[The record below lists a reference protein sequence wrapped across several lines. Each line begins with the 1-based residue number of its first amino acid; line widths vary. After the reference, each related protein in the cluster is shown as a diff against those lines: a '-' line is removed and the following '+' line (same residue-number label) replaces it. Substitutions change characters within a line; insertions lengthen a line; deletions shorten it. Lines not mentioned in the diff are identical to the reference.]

1 MATLAIAS
9 PDSFSDRFYCG
20 IFATESPRPG
30 KDFTGGNREN
40 GGRKGESGMRNAECG
55 IFYSKRRKPQVD
67 LFNRRERAGGKWIA
81 GRLKPWKL
89 DIFQAFAIVAHALM
103 GDSFSAAYIKASFQL
118 GGHDLQLEKD
128 HEKTGKIQLYPFKIG
143 D

>member
-40 GGRKGESGMRNAECG
+40 GGRKGESEKRNAEFFTANG
-55 IFYSKRRKPQVD
+55 ENLGWTYLTAENGLAANGSP
-67 LFNRRERAGGKWIA
+67 GG
-81 GRLKPWKL
+81 
-89 DIFQAFAIVAHALM
+89 
-103 GDSFSAAYIKASFQL
+103 
-118 GGHDLQLEKD
+118 
-128 HEKTGKIQLYPFKIG
+128 
-143 D
+143 